1 MHTKFFVIGNFVI
14 KDLAGTVQI
23 ATAASVVESEHIENA
38 KTTAFEA
45 WKQTFSKISGTV
57 TGFAIAACP
66 YSDVKAA
73 VISRTITDTETNED
87 SANKRN

>member
-1 MHTKFFVIGNFVI
+1 MNTKFFVIGNFVI

-23 ATAASVVESEHIENA
+23 ATAASVVESEHIESA
-38 KTTAFEA
+38 KNTAFEA
-45 WKQTFSKISGTV
+45 WKQTFSKVSGTI

-73 VISRTITDTETNED
+73 VISRTIADMTTHED
-87 SANKRN
+87 GPNQRN